1 MEQKPT
7 TFKDAMRHFDTTYGP
22 NGRDEPDCQ
31 VKCESA
37 PPSSANG
44 RCNKNMGLPNLPHM
58 TIGKQPKARIAEVNF
73 QMVDGRQSQLVYPC
87 TTRGVLAAILNALG
101 NNVPI
106 TDNSENPLL
115 GEAIDILKRVH
126 NRGILVYVESL
137 IEAAEAKALAQSLY
151 DTGHADGIISD
162 APFAEHIIDP
172 NDSYR
177 RGFYD
182 GSAARAARREAER
195 SAARVDEE
203 CRKQDMYNLGYND
216 GLVAHEVTPTPPDEP
231 TDTYYD
237 GLHEG
242 IEAHRVLQKR
252 NVAKH
257 TIDMVNK
264 PPHYMLPGL
273 DIEVIDVRSSLLK
286 TIPPGMP
293 YEVVT
298 SWSEAWTYLTRMWGK
313 NGLEDLK
320 KAQVYIARQIKI
332 MEENNEI

>member
-31 VKCESA
+31 VECESA

-126 NRGILVYVESL
+126 NRGVLGYVEG
-137 IEAAEAKALAQSLY
+137 IIDVAEAKALAAHLY
-151 DTGHADGIISD
+151 DTGHADG
-162 APFAEHIIDP
+162 
-172 NDSYR
+172 
-177 RGFYD
+177 
-182 GSAARAARREAER
+182 
-195 SAARVDEE
+195 
-203 CRKQDMYNLGYND
+203 
-216 GLVAHEVTPTPPDEP
+216 
-231 TDTYYD
+231 
-237 GLHEG
+237 LHEG
-242 IEAHRVLQKR
+242 IEAYRVLQKH
-252 NVAKH
+252 NVVKH

-293 YEVVT
+293 YEAVT

-313 NGLEDLK
+313 NGIEDLQ

>member
-1 MEQKPT
+1 MEQQPT
-7 TFKDAMRHFDTTYGP
+7 KFKDAMRRFDAVYDP
-22 NGRDEPDCQ
+22 NGRDEPDYQ

-37 PPSSANG
+37 PPSAANG
-44 RCNKNMGLPNLPHM
+44 RCNKNMELPNLPHM

-115 GEAIDILKRVH
+115 GEAIDILKRIH

-137 IEAAEAKALAQSLY
+137 IEAAEAKALTQSLY

-162 APFAEHIIDP
+162 APFAGHIIDP
-172 NDSYR
+172 NDHYR
-177 RGFYD
+177 RGFRD
-182 GSAARAARREAER
+182 GDAER
-195 SAARVDEE
+195 H
-203 CRKQDMYNLGYND
+203 MYNLGYGD
-216 GLVAHEVTPTPPDEP
+216 GLLAHEVTPTPPDEP
-231 TDTYYD
+231 TSAHYD
-237 GLHEG
+237 GLSEG
-242 IEAHRVLQKR
+242 IEARRVSQKR
-252 NVAKH
+252 NAAKY

-293 YEVVT
+293 YEAVT

-313 NGLEDLK
+313 NGIEDLK
-320 KAQVYIARQIKI
+320 KAQVYIARQIAI
-332 MEENNEI
+332 MEASD

>member
-1 MEQKPT
+1 MEQQPA
-7 TFKDAMRHFDTTYGP
+7 TFKDAMRHFDTAYGP
-22 NGRDEPDCQ
+22 NGRVEPDRQ

-37 PPSSANG
+37 PPSTTNG
-44 RCNKNMGLPNLPHM
+44 RCNKNRGLPNLPHM
-58 TIGKQPKARIAEVNF
+58 TIGKQPKSRIADLNL

-87 TTRGVLAAILNALG
+87 TTRGVLAAILNALD
-101 NNVPI
+101 NDVQI
-106 TDNSENPLL
+106 TDRSENPLL
-115 GEAIDILKRVH
+115 GEAIDILERVH
-126 NRGILVYVESL
+126 HRGILGYVES
-137 IEAAEAKALAQSLY
+137 IIDAAEVKALAQSLY
-151 DTGHADGIISD
+151 DTGYADGLASD
-162 APFAEHIIDP
+162 EPFAEHIIDP
-172 NDSYR
+172 NDPYR

-242 IEAHRVLQKR
+242 IEAHRALCKKQTPV
-252 NVAKH
+252 
-257 TIDMVNK
+257 DMVNK

-293 YEVVT
+293 YEAVT

-313 NGLEDLK
+313 NGIEDLK
-320 KAQVYIARQIKI
+320 KAQVYIARQIAI
-332 MEENNEI
+332 MEASD

>member
-162 APFAEHIIDP
+162 APFAGHINDP
-172 NDSYR
+172 NDHYR

-182 GSAARAARREAER
+182 GSAERRVQREAEL
-195 SAARVDEE
+195 SA
-203 CRKQDMYNLGYND
+203 
-216 GLVAHEVTPTPPDEP
+216 
-231 TDTYYD
+231 
-237 GLHEG
+237 
-242 IEAHRVLQKR
+242 AHRVLQKR

-286 TIPPGMP
+286 TIPPGTP
-293 YEVVT
+293 YEAVT

-313 NGLEDLK
+313 NGIEDLK

-332 MEENNEI
+332 MEENNAN

>member
-1 MEQKPT
+1 MKQQPT

-22 NGRDEPDCQ
+22 NGRDEDDNK

-37 PPSSANG
+37 PPSAANG
-44 RCNKNMGLPNLPHM
+44 RCNKNMELPNLPHM

-87 TTRGVLAAILNALG
+87 TTRGVLTAILNALG
-101 NNVPI
+101 NSVQI
-106 TDNSENPLL
+106 TDRSENPLL
-115 GEAIDILKRVH
+115 GEAIDILERVH
-126 NRGILVYVESL
+126 HRGILGYVES
-137 IEAAEAKALAQSLY
+137 IIDAAEAKALAQNLY
-151 DTGHADGIISD
+151 DTGHADGIASD
-162 APFAEHIIDP
+162 EPFAEHIIDP
-172 NDSYR
+172 NDPYR
-177 RGFYD
+177 HGFYY
-182 GSAARAARREAER
+182 GSAERHMQREAEL
-195 SAARVDEE
+195 SAARVAEE
-203 CRKQDMYNLGYND
+203 CHKQEMYNLGYND

-231 TDTYYD
+231 TDSYYD

-242 IEAHRVLQKR
+242 LEARRVLQKR

-264 PPHYMLPGL
+264 PPHYVLPGL
-273 DIEVIDVRSSLLK
+273 DIEVIDVRASLLK

-293 YEVVT
+293 YEAVT

-313 NGLEDLK
+313 NGIEDLK

-332 MEENNEI
+332 MEENNAN